1 MKTMMQKTIQT
12 TTADEARPADQQ
24 GRRQSAAP
32 SLFGSTRVRLGLAA
46 ACAMFLS
53 GCYVVP
59 LQSEAGR
66 PPVYAYTT
74 QLPPQLSHPQAA
86 PAVGPAPAASLHV
99 RLYPVN
105 ETATQQGALQGVV
118 ADTQGGRGTFML
130 AVAGDQL
137 QGEAT
142 RVPDNY
148 PGFGRVFRDVLGGAP
163 SAVPGSR
170 KGVANA
176 SGSRGLYANC
186 EYVMTAPTLG
196 TGVCAFSNGAKYQ
209 LHFGG

>member
-1 MKTMMQKTIQT
+1 METMWQT
-12 TTADEARPADQQ
+12 VRAVKPMSVNVQPAPAHSA
-24 GRRQSAAP
+24 RQS
-32 SLFGSTRVRLGLAA
+32 LFSGKRMRLGVAA
-46 ACAMFLS
+46 VCAVFVS

-59 LQSEAGR
+59 LQTEAGR

-74 QLPPQLSHPQAA
+74 QVPPPIAT
-86 PAVGPAPAASLHV
+86 PPVGPALPASLHV

-105 ETATQQGALQGVV
+105 DTATQQGALQGVV
-118 ADTQGGRGTFML
+118 ADTHGGRGNFTL
-130 AVAGDQL
+130 AIAGEQL

-148 PGFGRVFRDVLGGAP
+148 PGFGRVFREVLGGAP
-163 SAVPGSR
+163 ATAPGSR

-176 SGSRGLYANC
+176 SSGRGMYANC
-186 EYVMTAPTLG
+186 EYVMTSPTLG

-209 LHFGG
+209 VHFGG

>member
-1 MKTMMQKTIQT
+1 METMTQEMTIT
-12 TTADEARPADQQ
+12 EAVPANRWNPS
-24 GRRQSAAP
+24 GQSAGKTV
-32 SLFGSTRVRLGLAA
+32 FGRIRARLCVAA
-46 ACAMFLS
+46 AGAMFVS

-59 LQSEAGR
+59 LQSEAGQA
-66 PPVYAYTT
+66 PVYAYTT
-74 QLPPQLSHPQAA
+74 QLPPQITHPHAA
-86 PAVGPAPAASLHV
+86 PVVGPVLPASLHV

-105 ETATQQGALQGVV
+105 EAARQQGALQGVV
-118 ADTQGGRGTFML
+118 ADTQGGRGTFTL

-163 SAVPGSR
+163 AAAAGSR

-209 LHFGG
+209 VHFGG

>member
-1 MKTMMQKTIQT
+1 METLMQQV
-12 TTADEARPADQQ
+12 TADATAPDNHQHRYGQT
-24 GRRQSAAP
+24 AAKSVISRIP
-32 SLFGSTRVRLGLAA
+32 VRLALAA
-46 ACAMFLS
+46 AGALFVS

-59 LQSEAGR
+59 LHSEAGQA
-66 PPVYAYTT
+66 PVYAYTT
-74 QLPPQLSHPQAA
+74 QVPPQISHPHAA
-86 PAVGPAPAASLHV
+86 PAVGPALPASLHV

-105 ETATQQGALQGVV
+105 ETARQQGALQGVV
-118 ADTQGGRGTFML
+118 ADTQGGRGTFTL

-163 SAVPGSR
+163 ATVPGAR
-170 KGVANA
+170 KGLANA

-209 LHFGG
+209 VHFGG

>member
-1 MKTMMQKTIQT
+1 ML
-12 TTADEARPADQQ
+12 
-24 GRRQSAAP
+24 SA
-32 SLFGSTRVRLGLAA
+32 
-46 ACAMFLS
+46 LS

-59 LQSEAGR
+59 LQTEAGQ
-66 PPVYAYTT
+66 PPVYAYTSHM
-74 QLPPQLSHPQAA
+74 PPQPVRASP
-86 PAVGPAPAASLHV
+86 PSGPAQPGNLHV

-105 ETATQQGALQGVV
+105 EAATQQGALQGVV
-118 ADTQGGRGTFML
+118 ADTQGGRGTFTL

-148 PGFGRVFRDVLGGAP
+148 PGFGRVYRDVLGGTPAT
-163 SAVPGSR
+163 APGSR

-176 SGSRGLYANC
+176 SGNRGIYANC
-186 EYVMTAPTLG
+186 EYIMTAPALG

-209 LHFGG
+209 LHFGS

>member
-1 MKTMMQKTIQT
+1 METTMQT
-12 TTADEARPADQQ
+12 EPEVEPKPAP
-24 GRRQSAAP
+24 RQCAQ
-32 SLFGSTRVRLGLAA
+32 RLGARALMRRNRLRLGVAA
-46 ACAMFLS
+46 ACAMLLS

-59 LQSEAGR
+59 LQTEAGR

-74 QLPPQLSHPQAA
+74 QLPPQVAYPQAA

-99 RLYPVN
+99 RLYPIN
-105 ETATQQGALQGVV
+105 DTATQQGALQGVV
-118 ADTQGGRGTFML
+118 ADTQGGRGTFTL
-130 AVAGDQL
+130 VVAGEQL

-148 PGFGRVFRDVLGGAP
+148 PGFGRVFREVLGGTP
-163 SAVPGSR
+163 STAPGSR

-176 SGSRGLYANC
+176 SGSRGMYANC

-196 TGVCAFSNGAKYQ
+196 TGVCAFSNGARYQ
-209 LHFGG
+209 VHFGG

>member
-1 MKTMMQKTIQT
+1 
-12 TTADEARPADQQ
+12 
-24 GRRQSAAP
+24 
-32 SLFGSTRVRLGLAA
+32 LAA
-46 ACAMFLS
+46 VCALAVA

-59 LQSEAGR
+59 LQSDAGQ

-74 QLPPQLSHPQAA
+74 HMPPAA
-86 PAVGPAPAASLHV
+86 TYNRASPVPGPVQPASLHV
-99 RLYPVN
+99 RLYPMN

-118 ADTQGGRGTFML
+118 ADTQGGRGTFTL

-148 PGFGRVFRDVLGGAP
+148 PGFGRVFRDVLGESPAT
-163 SAVPGSR
+163 APGSR

-176 SGSRGLYANC
+176 SGSRGMFANC
-186 EYVMTAPTLG
+186 EYVMTTPAMG